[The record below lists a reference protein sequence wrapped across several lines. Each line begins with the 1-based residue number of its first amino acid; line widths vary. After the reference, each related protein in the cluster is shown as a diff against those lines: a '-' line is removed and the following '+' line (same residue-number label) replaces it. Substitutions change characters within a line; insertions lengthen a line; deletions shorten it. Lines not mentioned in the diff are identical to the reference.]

1 MANSLVGIVYYLDD
15 PDQKVF
21 RVVTPTFDDAE
32 LDVPDPQYGAWT
44 VFGVDPS
51 RAAIMEKIPLGDP
64 RGQLTGNVGDPPT
77 MGGLLADGTPLHP
90 LPDAE

>member
-21 RVVTPTFDDAE
+21 RVVTPFHDDSE

-44 VFGVDPS
+44 VFGVDPA
-51 RAAIMEKIPLGDP
+51 RLATMEKVLKGDP
-64 RGQLTGNVGDPPT
+64 RAQLSGNVGDPPT
-77 MGGLLADGTPLHP
+77 TGGLLADGTPLHP